1 MNALPKVMIVDDDRT
16 TVKLLQTLLEMD
28 GFEVALCPRGG
39 QVMER
44 ARVDAPDLVL
54 MDYHLADVK
63 GLEVLVALRADPEF
77 ADLPVVM
84 TSGLDVS
91 EECKAAGA
99 DEFLI
104 KPFEPG
110 SLGALFTAL
119 IDRRAR

>member
-1 MNALPKVMIVDDDRT
+1 MPKVMIVDDDRT

-44 ARVDAPDLVL
+44 ARADAPDLVL

-119 IDRRAR
+119 IDRRGR